1 MQWRLG
7 AGVTRP
13 CEKRRR
19 GQAAVDC
26 VQRRRRRW
34 LPAYLRLS
42 IHPSIHVYLTF
53 LRPSLPICLVAAP
66 APQRR
71 SLGAALCFRTCTGR
85 RLWLRRIALARGG
98 GCGVSSVQKQAAA
111 ATTCAGG
118 SQDSPDD
125 SSVCKE
131 VNLFSVG
138 SGRTIFSRPLSI
150 LEQ

>member
-1 MQWRLG
+1 MRSGGGGRRLWIACSDG
-7 AGVTRP
+7 GGDGSLHTSVSP
-13 CEKRRR
+13 
-19 GQAAVDC
+19 
-26 VQRRRRRW
+26 
-34 LPAYLRLS
+34 S